1 MSGRLLF
8 SRGSRAVLTNQQQ
21 SILRRPLSDTAST
34 PLSFTLWQYKICPF
48 CNKVKSL
55 LAYADVDHNVIE
67 VNPLTKNELKPWSGD
82 YKKVPIAVLNDEQL
96 NGSDKI
102 LDALLENEQVIS
114 NLEGKWVNTEQTMTM
129 SDFRSNDAE
138 KWMKYAT
145 DDLASLLY
153 PNICRSLSDSF
164 LAFSYVNDVDTFSP
178 VQKITIRGAG
188 SLAMYL
194 AASKIK
200 SKRGITDEREALNKV
215 LSVWEEE
222 GLSSGKKEFQSGTQ
236 APNMGDI
243 AVFGTLRSVEGLPAH
258 KEAIEKR
265 GGPVKDWYERMS
277 GQLQNFK

>member
-1 MSGRLLF
+1 MVS
-8 SRGSRAVLTNQQQ
+8 TKQQQ
-21 SILRRPLSDTAST
+21 SNLHRSLSVDASPLS
-34 PLSFTLWQYKICPF
+34 LTLWQYKICPF
-48 CNKVKSL
+48 CNKVKAL
-55 LAYADVDHNVIE
+55 LAYAGVDHKIVE
-67 VNPLTKNELKPWSGD
+67 VNPLTKSELKPWSGD
-82 YKKVPIAVLNDEQL
+82 YKKVPIAMLNDEQL

-102 LDALLENEQVIS
+102 LEALLENEQVIA
-114 NLEGKWVNTEQTMTM
+114 NLEEKWKDTPEQTM
-129 SDFRSNDAE
+129 SDFRSKDAE

-145 DDLASLLY
+145 DDLAALLY
-153 PNICRSLSDSF
+153 PNICRSLGDSF
-164 LAFSYVNDVDTFSP
+164 LAFSYVNDVETFSP

-222 GLSSGKKEFQSGTQ
+222 GLSDGEKEFQSGTH

-258 KEAIEKR
+258 KEVIEER
-265 GGPVKDWYERMS
+265 GGAVKDWYERMS

>member
-8 SRGSRAVLTNQQQ
+8 SRGSRAVLTNQQK
-21 SILRRPLSDTAST
+21 SILRRPLSDTTSA

-67 VNPLTKNELKPWSGD
+67 VNPLTKSELKPWSGD

-102 LDALLENEQVIS
+102 LDTLLENEQVIS
-114 NLEGKWVNTEQTMTM
+114 NLEEKWKNTEQTMTM

-153 PNICRSLSDSF
+153 PNICRSLNDSF
-164 LAFSYVNDVDTFSP
+164 LAFSYVKNVDTFSP
-178 VQKITIRGAG
+178 VQRITIRGAG

-258 KEAIEKR
+258 KEVIEER
-265 GGPVKDWYERMS
+265 GGVVKDWYERMS